1 MHTSNRNTM
10 TTSTDCTSGIKYRAI
25 ALDLDGTLT
34 NHDKIITPH
43 THHAL
48 MKAQNDG
55 AHIILASGRPTYGIA
70 PIAKCLEIEKHG
82 GYILSYNGGQIINW
96 QTKET
101 IYSTYL
107 QDDIIPVLCE
117 YAKSKHHALL
127 GYDGEDIITE
137 MPDDEYVKEE
147 SRINKMDIRRVE
159 CLKTSLPPH
168 PTKLLMTGT
177 PELMEKAEQDL
188 IALVGTRMD
197 VFRSAPFFIELVPK
211 GIDKAQSLMR
221 LLNKTGLTRD
231 DLIAFGDGYND
242 LSMIRLA
249 GMGVAMANAV
259 DKLKAEADYI
269 TLSNEEDGVADAI
282 EKLCYSNK

>member
-34 NHDKIITPH
+34 NHDKIITPR
-43 THHAL
+43 TRHAL

-70 PIAKCLEIEKHG
+70 PIAECLEIEKHG

-127 GYDGEDIITE
+127 GYGGEEIITE
-137 MPDDEYVKEE
+137 MPDDKYVKEE
-147 SRINKMDIRRVE
+147 SRINKMNIRRVE
-159 CLKTSLPPH
+159 CLKTSLPPR

-242 LSMIRLA
+242 LSMIKLA
-249 GMGVAMANAV
+249 GMGVAMSNAV